1 MSYNEN
7 NDNILNDEIIE
18 TKRTNN
24 DMNPETLTIIL
35 IIIIKM

>member
-18 TKRTNN
+18 TKRIKN
-24 DMNPETLTIIL
+24 DMNLETLTIIL
-35 IIIIKM
+35 IMIIKM